1 MSDEKK
7 LVVVML
13 DVLAEIHEM
22 RKGMDGMRSE
32 MNSNLTELNQR
43 VGKLE
48 KEQSRTSKELV
59 KVNLQLGENTRAI
72 LKLADKV
79 EVVPNLVERVVKLE
93 AEVFRK
99 AS

>member
-7 LVVVML
+7 LVEVML

-22 RKGMDGMRSE
+22 RTGMEGMPSDIA
-32 MNSNLTELNQR
+32 NLSSQQQR
-43 VGKLE
+43 K
-48 KEQSRTSKELV
+48 TNTELV
-59 KVNLQLGENTRAI
+59 KVNLQLGENTRVI
-72 LKLADKV
+72 LKLADKA
-79 EVVPNLVERVVKLE
+79 EVIPNLVERVVKLE